1 MKKRCSLGIL
11 TDVDSTELL
20 VKALGRGTSDFLS
33 ELLEGIDHCGLGEWV
48 SLYAVISKAEFPKH
62 ESWLFFSGRC
72 LLLSHE
78 GLVF

>member
-20 VKALGRGTSDFLS
+20 VKALGQGTSDFLS

-48 SLYAVISKAEFPKH
+48 SLYTVIS
-62 ESWLFFSGRC
+62 
-72 LLLSHE
+72 
-78 GLVF
+78 